1 MSRQV
6 LVAFIFSTPSSEAV
20 QFPAPTVSKLDRRL
34 YTTAYEE
41 NQVYPIHAV
50 NSLVTSIVFAEN
62 EKVD

>member
-41 NQVYPIHAV
+41 NQVCPIHAV